1 MTPYNNV
8 NTMYSVDHVIEAF
21 GRQGAMPLK
30 GEKQKSLARSLDAL
44 LKGGRVAPSSLCGL
58 PDGLLGLMD
67 RDGDAVL
74 FGVSQADRVPSWLS
88 RFKGEYSAAQGLRV
102 LMATLSSP
110 NAGVLR
116 EIVPHT
122 RPQTLGVRP
131 AFGFGDRIG
140 LATPGHAM
148 AAASAEG
155 RILPV
160 FAQQSIREMSRT
172 ERSANEV
179 LDDAT
184 WGVFRAGWTLPF
196 GADADHLKTK
206 SDVEVTAQAGFVFFT
221 IDPSEYVDQKADDY
235 DKYQIEGKSR
245 DLIDDKVEGAS
256 DFIKLYRGKTFEID
270 SGQDKLRVT
279 FDELSLKRAAVK
291 YARALA
297 HTYDM
302 ANHVAKGMGSRPFEL
317 EISVDETPQPTSP
330 LEHLFVALELKRH
343 GTSIVSL
350 APRFIGDFEK
360 AIDYKG
366 DLSRFDQSLR
376 QHMAIAEQCGP
387 YKISV
392 HSGSDKLSVYPSFG
406 RICKGHFHV
415 KTAGTSYLEAL
426 RVVCRVDKEFFRSI
440 VQFARQR
447 FEADRASYH
456 ISAGLDLVPE
466 ANELEDGELEKVYL
480 DKDRGRQI
488 LHVTFGSVLTEK
500 TDHGYRF
507 RERIQVTLRQN
518 RELHEDVLRN
528 HLGKHIQMLL
538 MG

>member
-1 MTPYNNV
+1 V
-8 NTMYSVDHVIEAF
+8 HAVEQVIKAF
-21 GRQGAMPLK
+21 GKQGATPLEREQRK
-30 GEKQKSLARSLDAL
+30 PLAGYLDAL
-44 LKGGRVAPSSLCGL
+44 LKGGRVAPSSLCRL
-58 PDGLLGLMD
+58 ADGLLGMMD
-67 RDGDAVL
+67 RDEDAVL
-74 FGVSQADRVPSWLS
+74 FGVSQAGRETAWLS
-88 RFKGEYSAAQGLRV
+88 RFEGEYSEAQGLRV
-102 LMATLSSP
+102 LTATLSSG

-122 RPQTLGVRP
+122 RPQELRVTST
-131 AFGFGDRIG
+131 FGFGDRIG

-148 AAASAEG
+148 AAARAGG

-172 ERSANEV
+172 ERTACEV

-184 WGVFRAGWTLPF
+184 WGVFRAGWILPF

-221 IDPSEYVDQKADDY
+221 IDPSEYVDQKAGDY
-235 DKYQIEGKSR
+235 DESQIEGKFR
-245 DLIDDKVEGAS
+245 ELIDDKVEGAS
-256 DFIKLYRGKTFEID
+256 DFIKLYRGRTFEID
-270 SGQDKLRVT
+270 NGQEKIRVP

-291 YARALA
+291 YGRALA
-297 HTYDM
+297 HTYDI
-302 ANHVAKGMGSRPFEL
+302 AGHVAKCMGSRPFEL

-350 APRFIGDFEK
+350 APRFVGNFEK
-360 AIDYKG
+360 AVDYKG
-366 DLSRFDQSLR
+366 DLFLFDESLR
-376 QHMAIAEQCGP
+376 QHMAIAEQFGP

-406 RICKGHFHV
+406 RICKGRFHV

-426 RVVCRVDKEFFRSI
+426 RVVCRVDREFFRSI
-440 VQFARQR
+440 IKFARQC
-447 FEADRASYH
+447 FKADRASYH

-466 ANELEDGELEKVYL
+466 ANELKDGELERIYL
-480 DKDRGRQI
+480 DNDHGRQI

-500 TDHGYRF
+500 TDHVYRF
-507 RERIQVTLRQN
+507 RERIQAILRQN
-518 RELHEDVLRN
+518 RELHQDVLQN

>member
-1 MTPYNNV
+1 MHA
-8 NTMYSVDHVIEAF
+8 VDQVINAF
-21 GRQGAMPLK
+21 GKQGATALQGEQQKPLA
-30 GEKQKSLARSLDAL
+30 GCLDAL
-44 LKGGRVAPSSLCGL
+44 LKDGRVAPSSLCRL
-58 PDGLLGLMD
+58 ADGLLGMMD
-67 RDGDAVL
+67 RDADAVL
-74 FGVSQADRVPSWLS
+74 FGVSKAGREPPWLS
-88 RFKGEYSAAQGLRV
+88 RFEGEYTEAQGLRLLV
-102 LMATLSSP
+102 ARLSSR

-116 EIVPHT
+116 ETVPHT
-122 RPQTLGVRP
+122 RPQKLGVTST
-131 AFGFGDRIG
+131 FGFGDRIG

-148 AAASAEG
+148 AASSAEG

-172 ERSANEV
+172 ERTASEV

-184 WGVFRAGWTLPF
+184 WGVFRVGWILPF

-206 SDVEVTAQAGFVFFT
+206 SDVEITAQAGFVFFT

-235 DKYQIEGKSR
+235 DEYQVEGKFR
-245 DLIDDKVEGAS
+245 KLIDEKVEGS
-256 DFIKLYRGKTFEID
+256 SEFTKLYRGRTFEID
-270 SGQDKLRVT
+270 NGQQKLQVP

-291 YARALA
+291 YGRALA
-297 HTYDM
+297 HIYDM
-302 ANHVAKGMGSRPFEL
+302 AGHVAKCMGSRPFEL

-330 LEHLFVALELKRH
+330 LEHLFIALELKRH

-350 APRFIGDFEK
+350 APRFVGDFEK
-360 AIDYKG
+360 AVDYKG
-366 DLSRFDQSLR
+366 DLSLFDDSLGK
-376 QHMAIAEQCGP
+376 HMAIAEQFGP

-392 HSGSDKLSVYPSFG
+392 HSGSDKLTVYPSFG
-406 RICKGHFHV
+406 RICKGRFHV

-440 VQFARQR
+440 VQFARGR

-456 ISAGLDLVPE
+456 ISAGLDLVPR
-466 ANELEDGELEKVYL
+466 ANQLKDGELERAYL
-480 DKDRGRQI
+480 DNNHGRQI

-500 TDHGYRF
+500 TDQGYRF
-507 RERIQVTLRQN
+507 RERIRAILWQN

>member
-1 MTPYNNV
+1 
-8 NTMYSVDHVIEAF
+8 MYPVDQVIEAF
-21 GRQGAMPLK
+21 GKQSAKPLERERQKPVAHC
-30 GEKQKSLARSLDAL
+30 LDGL
-44 LKGGRVAPSSLCGL
+44 LKGGKVAPSSLCRL

-74 FGVSQADRVPSWLS
+74 FGISQTGKVPSWFT
-88 RFKGEYSAAQGLRV
+88 RFRGDSSEVQGLRV
-102 LMATLSSP
+102 LTATLSSG

-116 EIVPHT
+116 EIVPYT
-122 RPQTLGVRP
+122 RPRTLGVNST
-131 AFGFGDRIG
+131 FGFGDRIG

-148 AAASAEG
+148 AAASAAG

-172 ERSANEV
+172 ERTADEV

-184 WGVFRAGWTLPF
+184 WGVFHAGWMLPF

-235 DKYQIEGKSR
+235 DEHRIEGKFQQ
-245 DLIDDKVEGAS
+245 LIDDKVEGAS

-270 SGQDKLRVT
+270 SGQGKLRVT
-279 FDELSLKRAAVK
+279 FDELPLKRAAVK
-291 YARALA
+291 YGRALA

-302 ANHVAKGMGSRPFEL
+302 AGHVATRMGSRPFEL

-330 LEHLFVALELKRH
+330 LEHLLVALELKRH
-343 GTSIVSL
+343 GTWIVSL
-350 APRFIGDFEK
+350 APRFVGDFEK
-360 AIDYKG
+360 AVDFKG
-366 DLSRFDQSLR
+366 DLSRFDESLK
-376 QHMAIAEQCGP
+376 QHMAIAEEFGP

-406 RICKGHFHV
+406 RICKDHFHV

-426 RVVCRVDKEFFRSI
+426 RVVCRIDKELFRSI
-440 VQFARQR
+440 VQFARGR
-447 FEADRASYH
+447 FEADRATYH
-456 ISAGLDLVPE
+456 ISTGLDLVPQ
-466 ANELEDGELEKVYL
+466 ASDLKDGELEKVYL
-480 DKDRGRQI
+480 DQDHGRQI

-507 RERIQVTLRQN
+507 RERIRATLRQN
-518 RELHEDVLRN
+518 RELHQDVLRN